1 MDSLRR
7 TCADYGR
14 SRPEHLLSAHPRRF
28 LIEPVLNDRPAKAAA
43 RSALSTPTHDHCG
56 ICTDACPSCGDAWK
70 LLLDGLS

>member
-28 LIEPVLNDRPAKAAA
+28 LIEPVLNDPGYIVSSGADTRPGWLP
-43 RSALSTPTHDHCG
+43 RSDQRHGLHRIVRNIGSRT
-56 ICTDACPSCGDAWK
+56 WK
-70 LLLDGLS
+70 RVN